1 MATTSTNFIAA
12 LGTGS
17 GIDIKALAQGL
28 VDAERAPKEDLI
40 QASIKKSESRIS
52 GYSTVMYALD
62 QVKIAL
68 DALRD
73 PSAFNS
79 IAPVSSAP
87 QSVAVTASGTGSVG
101 SHEVEVTSLA
111 QAQRVVSTRTFAA
124 ADSLAPG
131 QYSVRL
137 TLQDAASTFRDI
149 SVTDTTPAGLVN
161 AINAANFGGITAS
174 LLSTGGAG
182 SPLRVI
188 ITGQQGADNG
198 FSITDVG
205 GTTLVG
211 TGLATTVDA
220 PSAHNRA
227 ALDAA
232 LVVNGLPVSRPSNR
246 VSDVIEGV
254 TLELLKTTGGAALPA
269 DRIVNISV
277 TRDTAPVKEKIKQV
291 VTNYNDLQAILD
303 AALDKDSTVE
313 NLGATLVGDSTIKA
327 IRAQVQRI
335 LMPDTGAT
343 ADPGAPLTDLR
354 QLGLFLD
361 SDRRLKFASINNA
374 GDSFA
379 STFQVGSE
387 QTLDRALATRFEDL
401 AGMFTG
407 STGLAT
413 VMSDRLSGSGA
424 YLDSS
429 VRPSSPMRILKVQ
442 AGNFT
447 ERITQDQ
454 DRLAE
459 LRDRMDQ
466 LLVRYTKQ
474 FSIMESIVGESK
486 SLRSSV
492 ENSFKAMSGG
502 SR

>member
-1 MATTSTNFIAA
+1 
-12 LGTGS
+12 
-17 GIDIKALAQGL
+17 
-28 VDAERAPKEDLI
+28 
-40 QASIKKSESRIS
+40 
-52 GYSTVMYALD
+52 
-62 QVKIAL
+62 
-68 DALRD
+68 
-73 PSAFNS
+73 
-79 IAPVSSAP
+79 
-87 QSVAVTASGTGSVG
+87 
-101 SHEVEVTSLA
+101 
-111 QAQRVVSTRTFAA
+111 
-124 ADSLAPG
+124 
-131 QYSVRL
+131 
-137 TLQDAASTFRDI
+137 
-149 SVTDTTPAGLVN
+149 
-161 AINAANFGGITAS
+161 
-174 LLSTGGAG
+174 LSTGGAG